1 MKYNLPGFQYKVWLP
16 AALLSALA
24 FSGCFLAG
32 DDEGVPAYIH
42 IPSFKLETQP
52 GTQGSAAQKITDVW
66 VSVNDRF
73 LGVYPLPATVPVLES
88 GQVDVLLEAGIKD
101 NGINAT
107 SVSYPFYR
115 IYETSAD
122 LEIGEVD
129 TLRPVVTYLSGLK
142 FAAIEDFE
150 SSNLLFNKLLNSGG
164 DGLVRTTGDVFE
176 GDYSGLIRLDKDH
189 PVQEITT
196 TRLFKDLTTVSP
208 VVYLEVSYKA
218 EAPVIFG
225 VIGYGSG
232 LSTPILD
239 PGFAPKDTWNKIYF
253 NLSSLLTDPQYT
265 DGYQLVMQAFIPQVN
280 GQLEMDSAKV
290 WLDNIKLLHL

>member
-1 MKYNLPGFQYKVWLP
+1 M
-16 AALLSALA
+16 
-24 FSGCFLAG
+24 
-32 DDEGVPAYIH
+32 
-42 IPSFKLETQP
+42 
-52 GTQGSAAQKITDVW
+52 
-66 VSVNDRF
+66 
-73 LGVYPLPATVPVLES
+73 
-88 GQVDVLLEAGIKD
+88 
-101 NGINAT
+101 
-107 SVSYPFYR
+107 
-115 IYETSAD
+115 
-122 LEIGEVD
+122 
-129 TLRPVVTYLSGLK
+129 
-142 FAAIEDFE
+142 
-150 SSNLLFNKLLNSGG
+150 
-164 DGLVRTTGDVFE
+164 
-176 GDYSGLIRLDKDH
+176 IRLDKDH